1 MIFMTESKPD
11 QTLSKEGKAIAD
23 DDTMT
28 TAAIRQ
34 HHNTTKEDPLGDGE
48 VVC

>member
-1 MIFMTESKPD
+1 MTESKPD
-11 QTLSKEGKAIAD
+11 QTLSKEEKAIAD

-28 TAAIRQ
+28 IAAIRQ